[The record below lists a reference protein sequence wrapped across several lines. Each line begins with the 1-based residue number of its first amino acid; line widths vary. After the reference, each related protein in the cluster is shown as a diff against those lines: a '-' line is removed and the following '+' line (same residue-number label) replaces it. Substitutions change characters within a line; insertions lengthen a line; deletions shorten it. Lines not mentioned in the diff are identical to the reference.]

1 LQSREA
7 EVGMRGGAFTACVL
21 AAGCATGETRFAL
34 GPAEGAAPLAQAVHA
49 QAERD
54 ARALVACFD
63 AEAERRDL
71 RGPLD
76 VAVLVGAREGH
87 AALLDARNRTPATIL
102 DAGLYACLHEVV
114 DAWRVPDV
122 TGCASFTVHVT
133 PTRAPSP
140 DEQRLANARRFRAEE

>member
-1 LQSREA
+1 
-7 EVGMRGGAFTACVL
+7 MRAGALTACVL
-21 AAGCATGETRFAL
+21 AAGCAAGETRFAL
-34 GPAEGAAPLAQAVHA
+34 GPLEGTTPLAQAVHA

-54 ARALVACFD
+54 ARALSACFD

-76 VAVLVGAREGH
+76 VAVLVGAHEGH

-133 PTRAPSP
+133 PLRAPAS
-140 DEQRLANARRFRAEE
+140 DDRRLAHAHRFPAEE